1 MLKII
6 SQELLQQGLIWVK
19 ALDLWTMDLILQ
31 GIINVESAGKKSN
44 IFKDNWLKST
54 RFVEIRVL

>member
-6 SQELLQQGLIWVK
+6 SQELLQQGLIWVR

-31 GIINVESAGKKSN
+31 GITNVKSSGRKSN
-44 IFKDNWLKST
+44 NFKNNWLKST